1 MPFAAAVARNLRVH
15 CMLPRS
21 ALALLHSPRRHVCSS
36 FLACCAGMRVLVVA
50 ADCVHADN
58 LCYTYGRNI
67 DKSSVVVVGNPQK
80 ALRTRRLHLA
90 RIELATFS
98 VLG

>member
-1 MPFAAAVARNLRVH
+1 
-15 CMLPRS
+15 
-21 ALALLHSPRRHVCSS
+21 
-36 FLACCAGMRVLVVA
+36 MRVLAVA

-58 LCYTYGRNI
+58 LCYTYARNI

-80 ALRTRRLHLA
+80 ALRTRRVHLA

>member
-1 MPFAAAVARNLRVH
+1 
-15 CMLPRS
+15 
-21 ALALLHSPRRHVCSS
+21 
-36 FLACCAGMRVLVVA
+36 MRVLVVA

-58 LCYTYGRNI
+58 LCYTYARNI
-67 DKSSVVVVGNPQK
+67 DKCYVAGAGNPQK
-80 ALRTRRLHLA
+80 ALRTLRLHLA

>member
-1 MPFAAAVARNLRVH
+1 
-15 CMLPRS
+15 MLCEPEG
-21 ALALLHSPRRHVCSS
+21 LAI
-36 FLACCAGMRVLVVA
+36 A

-58 LCYTYGRNI
+58 LWRTYARNI
-67 DKSSVVVVGNPQK
+67 DKCSVVGAGNPQK
-80 ALRTRRLHLA
+80 ALRTHRLHLA

>member
-1 MPFAAAVARNLRVH
+1 
-15 CMLPRS
+15 
-21 ALALLHSPRRHVCSS
+21 
-36 FLACCAGMRVLVVA
+36 MRVLVVA
-50 ADCVHADN
+50 ADCFHADN
-58 LCYTYGRNI
+58 LCYTYARNI

-80 ALRTRRLHLA
+80 ALRTRRIQLA